1 MALRTSCSVLLVV
14 APGRRRRFFNS
25 PERKR
30 DIGLVRRP
38 KFHEIMVGD
47 LRASTTL
54 CRSKN
59 RWEEPVRFLASSS
72 SAQTKSHIAVSLS
85 LMPI

>member
-25 PERKR
+25 PERQR

-38 KFHEIMVGD
+38 KFHEIMVGE
-47 LRASTTL
+47 REH
-54 CRSKN
+54 N
-59 RWEEPVRFLASSS
+59 V
-72 SAQTKSHIAVSLS
+72 VSL
-85 LMPI
+85 